1 MQSGWWPRQWR
12 DRSVLL
18 SARSTRLHRPGFFRQ
33 PRNAWVQEDFAEV
46 YVIAHEV
53 DITCRICSV
62 LRIVCRRRGRV
73 SQSEYNQLSV
83 RLELQEIFWLAFGRV
98 MPTVK
103 HAVEAGDIEEAM
115 RAASGWRR

>member
-1 MQSGWWPRQWR
+1 M
-12 DRSVLL
+12 
-18 SARSTRLHRPGFFRQ
+18 
-33 PRNAWVQEDFAEV
+33 QEDFAEV